1 MNNIVSADT
10 LRYLNVFYEN
20 MESVRVSNRLSKDE
34 FAKKIG
40 ASSRQNYDNRATQ
53 HTLWVSF
60 AINTAIEFGVDI
72 GSLFEERLKVSEMK
86 AESPLLMKNQ
96 IDYLQEMIL
105 MRDKIIDMKDDLINR
120 LEIDK
125 QELKN
130 KLSDT
135 QLSYDL
141 LTKANEPTAT
151 KSYTKSK

>member
-1 MNNIVSADT
+1 
-10 LRYLNVFYEN
+10 
-20 MESVRVSNRLSKDE
+20 
-34 FAKKIG
+34 
-40 ASSRQNYDNRATQ
+40 
-53 HTLWVSF
+53 
-60 AINTAIEFGVDI
+60 VDI